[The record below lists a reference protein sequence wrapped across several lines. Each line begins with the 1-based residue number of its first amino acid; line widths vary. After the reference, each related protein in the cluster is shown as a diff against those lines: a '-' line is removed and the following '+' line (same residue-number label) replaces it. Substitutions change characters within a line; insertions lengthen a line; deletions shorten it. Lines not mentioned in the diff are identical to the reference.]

1 VETAKNDADMWL
13 KRLTDLKSNQL
24 IAYRISREKKT
35 QIETEAAAKNRA
47 IASLPIEIPVSYFNR
62 EFEENKMVFMADY
75 ADEIFSY
82 FGQLEAQLTIDDDF
96 MKEKR
101 SWAYSRARLI
111 DYILVVHHKS
121 RFINEILYR
130 CVQLIDF
137 FIQVNYN
144 SVQISRLNKSRLYVV
159 I

>member
-1 VETAKNDADMWL
+1 MWL

-24 IAYRISREKKT
+24 IAYRKNREKQT

-75 ADEIFSY
+75 ADEIFGY
-82 FGQLEAQLTIDDDF
+82 FGQLEARLTIDDDF